1 MLMPGVIKRRR
12 EFLQMMRAF
21 TLEHGYFTVTDIQNA
36 AGVPRSTAQ
45 DWITRLVDEGCV
57 IQREKKQG
65 RSPAR
70 YASLSALPQS
80 ACQKIFT
87 TVDGDQVQ
95 IYHECLSGA
104 SAAFCGYHH
113 NLAGG
118 VVQEIRRDGTLLK
131 ESARMGRCEVTI
143 GLHPSPAV
151 GVVGVERD
159 GNDIIQYIRCI
170 GGPAYSLTEM
180 MSHADGV
187 CDVTITRSGGM
198 VEGAIRTRA
207 LTHLIIGVDDTD
219 SKEGGATFALA
230 LALLQ
235 YLGGIKGVIPID
247 HYIAMLNPGITEKTA
262 GNSCSSIEL
271 AAPPGLVTKVTERA
285 LLFVEDEAFSPEW
298 GMAVKQGFRIDPDLR
313 AYGQK
318 VRIGRI
324 DPGEARKVAERY
336 DIDLYGGRGV
346 TGALAAV
353 ALAGLPNEILLDPEQ
368 AVPVTGE
375 GSTGTPAE

>member
-1 MLMPGVIKRRR
+1 MPGVIKRRR

-21 TLEHGYFTVTDIQNA
+21 TLEHGYFTVTDIQKA

-45 DWITRLVDEGCV
+45 DWITRLIDEGCV
-57 IQREKKQG
+57 IQREKKLG

-87 TVDGDQVQ
+87 TVDGDQVR

-113 NLAGG
+113 TLAGG
-118 VVQEIRRDGTLLK
+118 VVDEVRRDGTLLR
-131 ESARMGRCEVTI
+131 ESARMGQCEIAI
-143 GLHPSPAV
+143 GLYPSSAV
-151 GVVGVERD
+151 GIVGVERD
-159 GNDIIQYIRCI
+159 GDDIIQHIRCI
-170 GGPAYSLTEM
+170 GGPAYSLTDM
-180 MSHADGV
+180 MSRADGV
-187 CDVTITRSGGM
+187 CDVRVTRSRGM

-207 LTHLIIGVDDTD
+207 LTHLIIGIDDTD
-219 SKEGGATFALA
+219 SREGGATFAFA

-247 HYIAMLNPGITEKTA
+247 HHIAMLNPRITEKTA

-271 AAPPGLVTKVTERA
+271 AIFPDLVAKVTERA
-285 LLFVEDEAFSPEW
+285 LLFVEDESLSPDW
-298 GMAVKQGFRIDPDLR
+298 GLAVKKGFRIESDLR

-318 VRIGRI
+318 AREDRIA
-324 DPGEARKVAERY
+324 PGEAGLVAEKF
-336 DIDLYGGRGV
+336 DIDLYGRRGV

-353 ALAGLPNEILLDPEQ
+353 ALTGLPNEILLDPEQ
-368 AVPVTGE
+368 KVPVTGE
-375 GSTGTPAE
+375 GLTGTPAG

>member
-1 MLMPGVIKRRR
+1 MPGVIKRRR

-21 TLEHGYFTVTDIQNA
+21 TLEHGYFTVTDIQKV

-45 DWITRLVDEGCV
+45 DWINRLVEEGCV

-104 SAAFCGYHH
+104 CAAFCGHH
-113 NLAGG
+113 HALAGG
-118 VVQEIRRDGTLLK
+118 VVREVRRDGTLLK

-159 GNDIIQYIRCI
+159 GDDIIQHIRCI
-170 GGPAYSLTEM
+170 GGPAYSLTDM
-180 MSHADGV
+180 MSQADGV
-187 CDVTITRSGGM
+187 CDVSITRSGGV

-207 LTHLIIGVDDTD
+207 LTHLIIGIDDTD
-219 SKEGGATFALA
+219 STEGGATFAFA

-235 YLGGIKGVIPID
+235 YLGGITGVIPID
-247 HYIAMLNPGITEKTA
+247 HHVAMLNPGIAEKTA
-262 GNSCSSIEL
+262 GNHCSSIEL
-271 AAPPGLVTKVTERA
+271 AAPPDLVAKVTERA
-285 LLFVEDEAFSPEW
+285 LLFMEDEALSPEW
-298 GMAVKQGFRIDPDLR
+298 GMAVKQGFRIDRDLR

-318 VRIGRI
+318 VREGRI
-324 DPGEARKVAERY
+324 DPGEVRSVAERH

-346 TGALAAV
+346 TGALAAI

-368 AVPVTGE
+368 PVTVTGA
-375 GSTGTPAE
+375 GLTGTPEE